1 MSKFSKIPLS
11 REGGALAKYL
21 EELSEHHP
29 LCSEEEVALS
39 ERIREGDQAA
49 RDTLVQANLRFVVS
63 VAKGYQNQGMP
74 LGDLI
79 NEGNVGLI
87 KAAERFDG
95 TKGFKFISYAVW
107 WIRQSILTALAE
119 QARIVRMP
127 LNRVG
132 ALYKISKASALLE
145 QEMEKP
151 PSAEDIAKSLDMS
164 PKEVAK
170 TLSNGRRHRSL
181 DAPLGKD
188 NDDSSLFDLIHDDS
202 HASPEE
208 DVMDDS
214 LRQQIEA
221 ALSSL
226 DEREA
231 EIIRLYYGIGRE
243 ESLTLD
249 EIGECYGLTRERIR
263 QIKEKALR
271 RLRHISRSRRL
282 RPYLE

>member
-21 EELSEHHP
+21 EEIGEHHP
-29 LCSEEEVALS
+29 LPSAKEIELA
-39 ERIREGDQAA
+39 ERIRKGDREA
-49 RDTLVQANLRFVVS
+49 RDKLVQANLRFVVS
-63 VAKGYQNQGMP
+63 VAKEYQNQGIP

-107 WIRQSILTALAE
+107 WIRQSILQALAE
-119 QARIVRMP
+119 QSRIVRMP

-145 QEMEKP
+145 QEMEKTP
-151 PSAEDIAKSLDMS
+151 DAEDIARNLQMS
-164 PKEVAK
+164 SQEVAK
-170 TLSNGRRHRSL
+170 TISSGRRHRSL

-188 NDDSSLFDLIHDDS
+188 DDSSLFDLLSDDS
-202 HASPEE
+202 YASPEE
-208 DVMDDS
+208 DVIDDS
-214 LRQQIEA
+214 LRDQIET

-226 DEREA
+226 EPREA

-249 EIGECYGLTRERIR
+249 EIGERYGLTRERIR

>member
-1 MSKFSKIPLS
+1 VSKFSKIPLS

-21 EELSEHHP
+21 EEIGEHHP
-29 LCSEEEVALS
+29 LPSAKEIELA
-39 ERIREGDQAA
+39 ERIRKGDREA
-49 RDTLVQANLRFVVS
+49 RDKLVQANLRFVVS
-63 VAKGYQNQGMP
+63 VAKEYQNQGIP

-107 WIRQSILTALAE
+107 WIRQSILQALAE
-119 QARIVRMP
+119 QSRIVRMP

-145 QEMEKP
+145 QEMEKTP
-151 PSAEDIAKSLDMS
+151 DAEDIARNLQMS
-164 PKEVAK
+164 SQEVAK
-170 TLSNGRRHRSL
+170 TISSGRRHRSL

-188 NDDSSLFDLIHDDS
+188 DDSSLFDLLSDDS
-202 HASPEE
+202 YASPEE
-208 DVMDDS
+208 DVIDDS
-214 LRQQIEA
+214 LRDQIET

-226 DEREA
+226 EPREA

-249 EIGECYGLTRERIR
+249 EIGERYGLTRERIR